1 MLGGQLQ
8 RGQCA
13 AGGRTRVRCV
23 GRRVV
28 CALPRVFLHKVNFR
42 CAGADLGQQL
52 LVLLGKAS
60 QKFLIVGQHG
70 VGRAAAAAKQPQRV
84 KVAQRDVAPG
94 AGGVK
99 VQRRAQI
106 PVAAHDARRQAGGV
120 GAYNADAV
128 HIDAEQLRCAH
139 FCGQIQ
145 RHIVAPA
152 AVNVLYTVNFPR
164 AQGREAGTGRQHI
177 VL

>member
-1 MLGGQLQ
+1 M
-8 RGQCA
+8 
-13 AGGRTRVRCV
+13 
-23 GRRVV
+23 
-28 CALPRVFLHKVNFR
+28 
-42 CAGADLGQQL
+42 
-52 LVLLGKAS
+52 LGKAS

-70 VGRAAAAAKQPQRV
+70 VGRAAVAAKQPQRV

-106 PVAAHDARRQAGGV
+106 PMAAHDARRQAGGV

-145 RHIVAPA
+145 RHIIAPA